1 MAYYIALP
9 FFTILLVVLQRTLL
23 DLLFGGRIGVEVSL
37 ILVIYAGFHLDMVRG
52 GVLAFLTGFLLD
64 CVSGTITGL
73 YTFTYVLIFILSY
86 LLSPRIYGERMLFI
100 MGYAFLCVLLEG
112 LFIFTVYW
120 SVYGTDV
127 SQGLLRTYLPQALV
141 AGVLS
146 PALFTLF
153 NRLEATVH
161 AGEAR

>member
-1 MAYYIALP
+1 MAYYIVLP
-9 FFTILLVVLQRTLL
+9 FFTILLIVLQRTLL
-23 DLLFGGRIGVEVSL
+23 DLLFGGRIGVEMSL
-37 ILVIYAGFHLDMVRG
+37 LLVIYAGFHLDMVRG
-52 GVLAFLTGFLLD
+52 GFLAFLAGFLLD
-64 CVSGTITGL
+64 CVSGTIMGL
-73 YTFTYVLIFILSY
+73 YTFIYVLIFILSY
-86 LLSPRIYGERMLFI
+86 LLSPRIYGERMFFI

-112 LFIFTVYW
+112 LFIFAVYW

-146 PALFTLF
+146 PALFALF
-153 NRLEATVH
+153 NRLEVYVH